1 LRTYSEE
8 RQSVARDLIEF
19 DREWAAMLSAPLKS
33 PGDPDS
39 DGIDPAEVQKY
50 FLRHGRYTAGTATC
64 YSPSL
69 LTASATHQPLASG
82 FVIGTRF
89 HSAPV
94 VRLADARPMHL
105 GHCIEADGRWR
116 LFAFAGRGEIS
127 KESKIAQICDF
138 LSSDPHSPIVRH
150 TPQGADVDA
159 VIDARAIFQQPHRTL
174 SLQAMPQLL
183 WPQKGRLGLRDYEKV
198 FCADP
203 EAGDIFELRG
213 IDRDEG
219 CIVLVRPDQYV
230 AHVLPLD
237 ARDELGAFFA
247 RFMT

>member
-1 LRTYSEE
+1 
-8 RQSVARDLIEF
+8 
-19 DREWAAMLSAPLKS
+19 
-33 PGDPDS
+33 
-39 DGIDPAEVQKY
+39 
-50 FLRHGRYTAGTATC
+50 
-64 YSPSL
+64 
-69 LTASATHQPLASG
+69 
-82 FVIGTRF
+82 
-89 HSAPV
+89 
-94 VRLADARPMHL
+94 
-105 GHCIEADGRWR
+105 
-116 LFAFAGRGEIS
+116 
-127 KESKIAQICDF
+127 
-138 LSSDPHSPIVRH
+138 
-150 TPQGADVDA
+150 
-159 VIDARAIFQQPHRTL
+159 
-174 SLQAMPQLL
+174 MPQLL